1 MMKDVI
7 DELIQYVEFCIY
19 ADITERMK
27 AEADIKT
34 RYDSKF
40 VDEIKAT
47 MDKAINYCSDELR
60 VSIFNDC
67 CDAFELDDKERK
79 ELIERMRNDQ
89 N

>member
-7 DELIQYVEFCIY
+7 DGLIQYVEFCKY

-40 VDEIKAT
+40 VDEIKAA
-47 MDKAINYCSDELR
+47 MDKAINYCSDELH

-67 CDAFELDDKERK
+67 CDAFEIDDKERK
-79 ELIERMRNDQ
+79 ELMDRLKND
-89 N
+89 